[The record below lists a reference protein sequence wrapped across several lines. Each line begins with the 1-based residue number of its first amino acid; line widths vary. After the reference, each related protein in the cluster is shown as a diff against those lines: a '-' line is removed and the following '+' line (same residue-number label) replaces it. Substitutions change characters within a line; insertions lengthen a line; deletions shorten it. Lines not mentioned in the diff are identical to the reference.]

1 MISAPEKYLGV
12 LVEIKKRTT
21 VIDSFISEETHAI
34 FKAINIEVICLQF
47 RKILELIAFS
57 SLIANAEIFS
67 RHYSEIEKKW
77 NARLMLRDLERINP
91 KFYPNPIIQDAP
103 IIAGTKSN
111 WRDRPNDYLN
121 KDTFV
126 RIYEK
131 CGSLMHAANPYA
143 SPVNY
148 NYYEENFSN
157 WHQQII
163 NLLDSHTISLFGDEN
178 LYLFQMGATDATPTY
193 HVFAPVKEIL

>member
-91 KFYPNPIIQDAP
+91 KF
-103 IIAGTKSN
+103 S
-111 WRDRPNDYLN
+111 
-121 KDTFV
+121 FF
-126 RIYEK
+126 YE
-131 CGSLMHAANPYA
+131 
-143 SPVNY
+143 
-148 NYYEENFSN
+148 
-157 WHQQII
+157 I
-163 NLLDSHTISLFGDEN
+163 NS
-178 LYLFQMGATDATPTY
+178 
-193 HVFAPVKEIL
+193 